1 MPAEAVTVA
10 EVPAYY
16 GKIPAKGDFV
26 SRRFSRTFIKGW
38 DAWLQDAI
46 VSSREA
52 IGSQWLEVYL
62 TSPIWRFALQ
72 AGCCGPL
79 TVAGVLMPSV
89 DKVGRYFPLTIGL
102 ELPAPVDLADL
113 ASGAHGWYQAVEDL
127 ALATLGTEF
136 PLEALD
142 HPIPLA
148 LDATSPSP
156 SPIDDRGGASLRG
169 CQHIALDPAT
179 GLAELGEA
187 QRLALPG
194 KTRWWTLGSH
204 RVAPCLL
211 VCPSLPPPS
220 SFASMLDG
228 VWQGRGW
235 TTITN
240 EREPVTNE
248 EEH

>member
-1 MPAEAVTVA
+1 MTITLAEA
-10 EVPAYY
+10 PAYY
-16 GKIPAKGDFV
+16 GKLPAKGDFV
-26 SRRFSRTFIKGW
+26 TRRFSRAFIKGW
-38 DAWLQDAI
+38 DDWLQDAI
-46 VSSREA
+46 LSSREA

-62 TSPIWRFALQ
+62 TSPIWRFALE

-79 TVAGVLMPSV
+79 AVAGVLMPSV

-102 ELPAPVDLADL
+102 ELPAPVDLTGL
-113 ASGAHGWYQAVEDL
+113 ASGARGWYQAVEDL

-142 HPIPLA
+142 RPIPLA
-148 LDATSPSP
+148 IDVTSPSL
-156 SPIDDRGGASLRG
+156 IDDRGEVPLIG
-169 CQHIALDPAT
+169 CQHIALDPST
-179 GLAELGEA
+179 GLVELGEP
-187 QRLALPG
+187 QRLALAG
-194 KTRWWTLGSH
+194 KTLWWTLGSQ
-204 RVAPCLL
+204 RVASCLL

-235 TTITN
+235 TTLTN

>member
-1 MPAEAVTVA
+1 LPAEAVTIA
-10 EVPAYY
+10 EAEAPAYY
-16 GKIPAKGDFV
+16 GKLPAKGDFV
-26 SRRFSRTFIKGW
+26 TRRFSRAFIKGW
-38 DAWLQDAI
+38 DDWLQDAI
-46 VSSREA
+46 LSSREA
-52 IGSQWLEVYL
+52 LGSQWLEVYL
-62 TSPIWRFALQ
+62 TSPIWRFALE

-113 ASGAHGWYQAVEDL
+113 ASGAQGWYQAVEDL

-136 PLEALD
+136 TLEALNR
-142 HPIPLA
+142 PIPLA

-156 SPIDDRGGASLRG
+156 TDDRGEPSLGA

-187 QRLALPG
+187 QRPALAG
-194 KTRWWTLGSH
+194 KTRWWTLGSQ

-211 VCPSLPPPS
+211 VCPSLPPPC

-235 TTITN
+235 TTLTN
-240 EREPVTNE
+240 ERAAVTNE
-248 EEH
+248 GEH